1 MFRKVLLMLAAF
13 ALVMGVASAARADG
27 TVLKVGTLAP
37 AESPW
42 GQVFKVWQKG
52 LKERTNGALELQFF
66 WNGQQGDELA
76 MVGKIRT
83 GQLDGAAITA
93 TGLSQIYKH
102 ILVLQLPGL
111 YKDWAKLDAA
121 RNTLKAQIDPEF
133 EKAGFRLVGHGDVG
147 MAHIMSNNIAVKHPN
162 DLKGQKT
169 FYLAGDPIS
178 STFLAVVGE
187 NTPKQL
193 SVPEILPALTSNTVN
208 VINSP
213 ALAAEQLQWA
223 SRLDH
228 INTMVSGVGIGGL
241 VFSSSKLDGL
251 PADAKAALTETG
263 KVAGEALT
271 ARIRRED
278 SAAFERLKGR
288 MTKVEPSADDI
299 AAWNKIFEQTR
310 ARLKGSTF
318 NAAVFDAA
326 VAAAN

>member
-1 MFRKVLLMLAAF
+1 MMLAAA
-13 ALVMGVASAARADG
+13 ALVMGVATTARADDKKEG
-27 TVLKVGTLAP
+27 VLLKVGTLAP
-37 AESPW
+37 GESPW
-42 GQVFKVWQKG
+42 GKVFKVWQKG
-52 LKERTNGALELQFF
+52 VKERTSGALELQFF

-111 YKDWAKLDAA
+111 YRDWSKLDAA
-121 RNTLKAQIDPEF
+121 RNALRPQVDPEF
-133 EKAGFRLVGHGDVG
+133 EKAGFRIVGYGDVG
-147 MAHIMSNNIAVKHPN
+147 MAHIMSNNVSVKHPN

-178 STFLAVVGE
+178 STFLSVVGD

-241 VFSSSKLDGL
+241 VFSSSKLNGL
-251 PADAKAALTETG
+251 PADLKAALLETG

-271 ARIRRED
+271 ASIRRED
-278 SAAFERLKGR
+278 AAAFERLKGR
-288 MTKVEPSADDI
+288 MTKVEPSPEDI
-299 AAWNKIFEQTR
+299 AAWNKIFEATR
-310 ARLKGSTF
+310 NRLKGSTF
-318 NAAVFDAA
+318 NAAIFDAA